1 MDLKYALRMLRHA
14 PGFTIMA
21 VLCIA
26 LGVGVTTTIFSAV
39 NGILIRPLPYPHP
52 EQLVSV
58 YARYAAH
65 GEHGVNIS
73 FPDYLSWRDENRS
86 FSRLGMWTWNTLTL
100 SGEGE
105 PERVEAAQVTA
116 NLFPLLG
123 VQPLLGRNF
132 AAEEDRPGQG
142 KVLLLGYGLWQRRF
156 AGDRSIV
163 GRPVSVDG
171 VVYTVV
177 GVMPQGFTFPE
188 RGQAWTLF
196 AIDAAKE
203 GRGNR
208 YFAGAIGRLKP
219 GVTLAKAQS
228 DLATISSRL
237 QRAYS
242 QDNFGWDAEALTLR
256 DDLVGDLRKPLL
268 LFLGAVGFVLLIAC
282 ANVANL
288 MLARAASRQR
298 EIAIRVAVGAGR
310 GRLVRQILT
319 ESMVLAAIGGG
330 VGVLVASFGVDLL
343 KLGFPGDIPGYI
355 AALEIDRTVLAFTL
369 LLSAVTGIVFGL
381 APALRASR
389 VELSGSLKEGTRGGG
404 DSLGRNRMRGALVV
418 TEVALSLVLM
428 IGASLLIRSYR
439 ALETTK
445 IGFDAKGILSLRV
458 SLPPTKYASS
468 QTRVA
473 FFDALTERVRALPGV
488 ESVGAA
494 QGIPFSGWNI
504 QADFTIEGRPAPKQG
519 EEFVSHYQTI
529 TPDYFKTIGVPL
541 LRGRGIQNT
550 DRDTSVHVGVINES
564 FAKRAFPGQDPI
576 GKRVHFGGPSS
587 RDPWITIVGI
597 ARDYRHY
604 RLPQPM
610 GPAIFASYFTDASR
624 TQTLAIRTSLADPLS
639 LTTAV
644 RASIHDVDENVP
656 AYQVQTF
663 EQVLSRSLWRQRL
676 QGQVLGVFAVMALLL
691 ATVGIYGVI
700 SYTVAQRT
708 RELGLRMALGASR
721 GHVLAL
727 VVGQGTRLAL
737 IGVAIGIAGAL
748 ALSRVV
754 SGLLYGVQ
762 PTDLVTFIGVP
773 IVLAGVAVLAS
784 YVPALRAT
792 KLDPVV
798 ALRND

>member
-1 MDLKYALRMLRHA
+1 MDLRYALRTLRKS
-14 PGFTIMA
+14 PGFASMA

-39 NGILIRPLPYPHP
+39 NGILIRPLPYPEP

-58 YARYAAH
+58 YARYAAR

-73 FPDYLSWRDENRS
+73 FPDYISWRDENRT
-86 FSRLGMWTWNTLTL
+86 FAHLGMWSWNTLAL

-105 PERVEAAQVTA
+105 PERIEGAQVTA

-123 VQPLLGRNF
+123 VRPILGRVF
-132 AAEEDRPGQG
+132 TDEEDRPGAG

-156 AGDRSIV
+156 AGDREIV
-163 GRPVSVDG
+163 GRQVVVDG
-171 VVYTVV
+171 VPHTVV
-177 GVMPQGFTFPE
+177 GVMPRNFAFPE
-188 RGQAWTLF
+188 RGQAWTPF

-208 YFAGAIGRLKP
+208 YFAGALGRLRP
-219 GVTLAKAQS
+219 GVRLAEARS
-228 DLATISSRL
+228 DLAIISSRL

-242 QDNFGWDAEALTLR
+242 RDNFGWDAEALTLR
-256 DDLVGDLRKPLL
+256 EDQVGDLRKPLL

-319 ESMVLAAIGGG
+319 ESMVIAALGGA
-330 VGVLVASFGVDLL
+330 VGVLIASFGVDLL

-355 AALEIDRTVLAFTL
+355 AALEIDRTVLAFTV
-369 LLSAVTGIVFGL
+369 LLSGVTGMVFGL

-389 VELSGSLKEGTRGGG
+389 VELSPSLKEGTRGAG
-404 DSLGRNRMRGALVV
+404 DTVGRSRLRGALVV
-418 TEVALSLVLM
+418 AEVALSLVLM

-439 ALETTK
+439 ALETTN
-445 IGFDAKGILSLRV
+445 IGFDSKGILSVRM
-458 SLPPTKYASS
+458 SLPDVKYAAPAK
-468 QTRVA
+468 RVA
-473 FFDALTERVRALPGV
+473 FYDALLARVRALPGV
-488 ESVGAA
+488 ASAGAA
-494 QGIPFSGWNI
+494 QGIPFSGWDV
-504 QADFTIEGRPAPKQG
+504 QGDFTIEGRPAPKQG
-519 EEFVSHYQTI
+519 EEFVSHYQTV
-529 TPDYFKTIGVPL
+529 TPDYFKAIGVPL
-541 LRGRGIQNT
+541 LRGRWIADT
-550 DRDTSVHVGVINES
+550 DRDTSVRVGVINET
-564 FAKRAFPGQDPI
+564 FAKRAFAGEDPI
-576 GKRVHFGGPSS
+576 GKRVHFGGPDSK
-587 RDPWITIVGI
+587 DPWITIVGI

-610 GPAIFASYFTDASR
+610 GPAMYASYFTDAYRS
-624 TQTLAIRTSLADPLS
+624 QTLAIRTSLAEPLA
-639 LTTAV
+639 LAAAV
-644 RASIHDVDENVP
+644 RGAIREVDADVP

-708 RELGLRMALGASR
+708 REIGLRMALGASR
-721 GHVLAL
+721 SHVLAL
-727 VVGQGTRLAL
+727 VVGQGARLAML
-737 IGVAIGIAGAL
+737 GVAIGIAGAL
-748 ALSRVV
+748 ALSHVV
-754 SGLLYGVQ
+754 AGMLYGVQ

-773 IVLAGVAVLAS
+773 AVLAAVAVVAS

-798 ALRND
+798 ALRNE